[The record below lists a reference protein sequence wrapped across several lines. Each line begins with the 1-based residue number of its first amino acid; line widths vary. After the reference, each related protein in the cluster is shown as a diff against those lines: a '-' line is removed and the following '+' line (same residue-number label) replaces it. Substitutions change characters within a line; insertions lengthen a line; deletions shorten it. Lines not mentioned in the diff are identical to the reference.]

1 MASGELTKRLGVAAV
16 GIPVAVALV
25 YLGGWWLAALLAIA
39 AAGSTLELFEM
50 GRKQAV
56 RPFMTAGAAAAVLL
70 VLLAAT
76 AGTPLRAGPWSWSLL
91 VMLILAAAIA
101 AIWLRGPEAR
111 PLEAVALTVAGP
123 LFCGGTLA
131 YGVYLRNLPAALA
144 PGVQEAPGLVAP
156 GGWMGAA
163 LVGFPV
169 ILTWV
174 NDSFAY
180 FGGRRFGRRKL
191 IPRVSPGKTVEGAL
205 AGMVG
210 TIVIGT
216 AYGSVLLGGTFGL
229 PIGPLAAA
237 GGALLVSLGA
247 QVGDLAESLF
257 KRAAGVK
264 DSGALLPGH
273 GGLLDR
279 LDALFVTLP
288 LAYWYLAILLAGSAG
303 R

>member
-1 MASGELTKRLGVAAV
+1 MAASELGRRLAVAAV
-16 GIPVAVALV
+16 GIPVAVVLV
-25 YLGGWWLAALLAIA
+25 YLGGWWLAALLAVA
-39 AAGSTLELFEM
+39 AAGSALELFDM
-50 GRKQAV
+50 AGRQGV
-56 RPFMTAGAAAAVLL
+56 RPFTHAGAAAAVLF

-76 AGTPLRAGPWSWSLL
+76 AATPLRAAPWSWSVL
-91 VMLILAAAIA
+91 VMLLLGSAIA
-101 AIWLRGPEAR
+101 AIWRRGPDAR
-111 PLEAVALTVAGP
+111 PLEAVAVTVAGA

-131 YGVYLRNLPAALA
+131 YGIYLRGLPAALA
-144 PGVQEAPGLVAP
+144 PAVEGATGPAAA

-169 ILTWV
+169 VLTWI
-174 NDSFAY
+174 NDSCAY

-205 AGMVG
+205 AGVAGTVLVG
-210 TIVIGT
+210 TL
-216 AYGSVLLGGTFGL
+216 YGAWLLGGTFGL
-229 PIGPLAAA
+229 PIGVAAAA
-237 GGALLVSLGA
+237 GGALLVSVGA
-247 QVGDLAESLF
+247 QLGDLAESLF

-288 LAYWYLAILLAGSAG
+288 LAYWYLAIVLARGAG
-303 R
+303 G